1 MKLGEALS
9 HVETFMTTE
18 AVLSFYS
25 NLDAIGGYHPDPA
38 QAKWPGGSVFEN
50 EGKLIFAIVRAFYY
64 KTVIEIGLGDGC
76 SASHIAS
83 ALKSAYDDQI
93 AVGFKPKHKGHLT
106 SIDRGNSGRLIPDD
120 LRPWITI
127 IPGDGEEWLRE
138 QKDETVD
145 LIFEDADHSE
155 RLSYEIGMLAKS
167 KLRPGGLLIAHD
179 ISHEGVGEDVAAGYT
194 RAGLDYLTLL
204 IEPSDC
210 GLMLWRKEG

>member
-1 MKLGEALS
+1 MTSIEAAIL
-9 HVETFMTTE
+9 E
-18 AVLSFYS
+18 
-25 NLDAIGGYHPDPA
+25 LDFEFTDEFKAIMDEDTIGGYHPDPT
-38 QAKWPGGSVFEN
+38 QARWPGGSIFEG
-50 EGKLIFAIVRAFYY
+50 EGKLLYALVRALNP

-76 SASHIAS
+76 SASHITA
-83 ALKSAYDDQI
+83 ALKAN
-93 AVGFKPKHKGHLT
+93 GKKGARLT

-127 IPGDGEEWLRE
+127 LPGDGEEWLRE

-155 RLSYEIGMLAKS
+155 RLSYEIGKLAKS

-179 ISHEGVGEDVAAGYT
+179 ISHEGVGEDVAAGYK

-210 GLMLWRKEG
+210 GLMLWRKPS